1 MEIGKIP
8 ESILKRAVFRQIH
21 TKRDEVLVGAGV
33 GEDCAVMQLAP
44 DEVFVLSTDPITGT
58 EKDMGTLA
66 LQITAN
72 DLASA
77 GAEPVGV
84 LLTVLLPPSADEPL
98 IRRLMQEVECA
109 CEKLH
114 IQVMGGH
121 TEVTAVV
128 NQPVISVTGVG
139 KAKKDRLITTG
150 GAHVGDDVIV
160 TKWIGIE
167 GTSIIA
173 KEKEEELKQH
183 FTGSFVDQ
191 AKAFD
196 QYLSVVP
203 EAMVAVAHGVTAM
216 HDVTEGGIYG
226 ALWELA
232 EASGVGLEIDLKAI
246 PIRQETVEVCEQFHL
261 NPYQL
266 ISSGSML
273 MAAPDGL
280 GLVQALKK
288 AGIPASI
295 VGRCVEGKAKKIV
308 NGEDTA
314 YLERPK
320 TDELYKIYESG
331 NREMREKI
339 LTYIERN
346 SRVDLKDLA
355 IMLGPDEAA
364 VANEIADME
373 KEGVIC
379 GYHTLID
386 WDKTSSEKVT
396 ALIEVK
402 VTPQRG
408 LGFDKIA
415 ERIYNYP
422 EVDCVYLIS
431 GGFDFMVM
439 IEGKTMRGVAQ
450 FVSEKLSTQE
460 SVLSTATHFILKK
473 YKDHGSV
480 MVNPSKDERMLVTP

>member
-226 ALWELA
+226 
-232 EASGVGLEIDLKAI
+232 G
-246 PIRQETVEVCEQFHL
+246 IR
-261 NPYQL
+261 
-266 ISSGSML
+266 
-273 MAAPDGL
+273 
-280 GLVQALKK
+280 
-288 AGIPASI
+288 
-295 VGRCVEGKAKKIV
+295 
-308 NGEDTA
+308 
-314 YLERPK
+314 
-320 TDELYKIYESG
+320 
-331 NREMREKI
+331 
-339 LTYIERN
+339 
-346 SRVDLKDLA
+346 
-355 IMLGPDEAA
+355 
-364 VANEIADME
+364 
-373 KEGVIC
+373 
-379 GYHTLID
+379 
-386 WDKTSSEKVT
+386 
-396 ALIEVK
+396 
-402 VTPQRG
+402 RG
-408 LGFDKIA
+408 TGD
-415 ERIYNYP
+415 
-422 EVDCVYLIS
+422 
-431 GGFDFMVM
+431 
-439 IEGKTMRGVAQ
+439 
-450 FVSEKLSTQE
+450 
-460 SVLSTATHFILKK
+460 
-473 YKDHGSV
+473 
-480 MVNPSKDERMLVTP
+480 